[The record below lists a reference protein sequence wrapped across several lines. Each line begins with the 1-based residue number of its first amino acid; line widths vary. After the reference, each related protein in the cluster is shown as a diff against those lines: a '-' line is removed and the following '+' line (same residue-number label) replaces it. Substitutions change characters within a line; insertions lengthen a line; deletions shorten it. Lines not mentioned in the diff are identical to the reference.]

1 MAKYSNKMKDRIC
14 GLMRSDSYSI
24 CEICKAVGIARDTY
38 YKWLDL
44 YPDFKKATEQAV
56 EDRLDTY
63 YIEASKSL
71 LKKLTGYEVTEE
83 KATYVKQKEG
93 KDKDGNEIINKG
105 ILKEKVVTKKHIAPD
120 TIAIMYTM
128 DNRSNGVWKNKQINE
143 FTGVDGKDLIPQPK
157 VDIATLTEEERKV
170 FLAVGEKVLNKKD
183 E

>member
-1 MAKYSNKMKDRIC
+1 MAKYSNKMRDRIC
-14 GLMRSDSYSI
+14 NLMRSDSYSI

-56 EDRLDTY
+56 EDRLDTLKT
-63 YIEASKSL
+63 EANRSL
-71 LKKLTGYEVTEE
+71 LKKITGYDVTEE
-83 KATYVKQKEG
+83 KATYIKQKEG
-93 KDKDGNEIINKG
+93 KDKEGNEVVNKG

-120 TIAIMYTM
+120 TGAIIFTLCNT
-128 DNRSNGVWKNKQINE
+128 DPGKWKNRQVNE